1 MIAVIPH
8 PAGLSLKAWV
18 YFAVFVGVI
27 VALIAEPV
35 PPAFAGLTGVVIIA
49 VVGLIGE
56 TPKEAAKWAF
66 SGFSNTVVW
75 LIFAAFVFALGYQ
88 KSGLGRRIALHL
100 IRKLGKRTLTLGY
113 AVALADFV
121 LAPFMPSNTARSGGT
136 IFPIIRNIPEVYG
149 NKYARFGEFIMW
161 TAFATTCV
169 TSSMF
174 LTALAPNPLAAS
186 FIKSYVGF
194 EPSWAMWLKGF
205 LPAGILLLVLVPLLS
220 FALIKPEIKRS
231 EEIVG
236 LAEKELEK
244 LGPITTKE
252 KIFLAL
258 VILALALWIGGGHYI
273 HSSIVALS
281 IVVLMILIGIVTWED
296 IISYKQAWNVFVWF
310 ATLVTLANGLKLV
323 GFIPWFT
330 KEFSAKIAGVP
341 VTVVML
347 AVITV
352 FYWLHYLFASI
363 TAHTAAMMPVFLAL
377 INSVPGVNVKAV
389 AMTLAYALGLFGV
402 LSPYA
407 TGPAPIYYGSGYIKR
422 RDFWKLGF
430 IFGVIYFI
438 VLLLIVYPWTLK
450 VLG

>member
-1 MIAVIPH
+1 
-8 PAGLSLKAWV
+8 
-18 YFAVFVGVI
+18 VFTGVI
-27 VALIAEPV
+27 TALITEPV
-35 PPAFAGLTGVVIIA
+35 PPAFAGLTGVMIIS
-49 VVGLIGE
+49 VMGLIGK

-88 KSGLGRRIALHL
+88 KSGLGKRIALHL

-121 LAPFMPSNTARSGGT
+121 LSPFMPSNTARSGGT
-136 IFPIIRNIPEVYG
+136 IFPIIRNIPDVYG
-149 NKYARFGEFIMW
+149 KKYSRFGEFIMW

-186 FIKSYVGF
+186 FIKSYIGF
-194 EPSWAMWLKGF
+194 EPSWAMWLEGF
-205 LPAGILLLVLVPLLS
+205 LPAGILLLVLVPFLS
-220 FALIKPEIKRS
+220 FSLIKPEIKRS
-231 EEIVG
+231 EEIVV

-244 LGPITTKE
+244 LGSITVKE

-258 VILALALWIGGGHYI
+258 ILLALTLWIGGGHYV

-281 IVVLMILIGIVTWED
+281 IMVLMILTRIVTWED
-296 IISYKQAWNVFVWF
+296 VVNYKQAWNVFVWF

-330 KEFSAKIAGVP
+330 KELSARLAGVSS
-341 VTVVML
+341 TVVVL
-347 AVITV
+347 TVITA

-377 INSVPGVNVKAV
+377 VSSIPGVNIKAT

-422 RDFWKLGF
+422 RDFWKLGL
-430 IFGVIYFI
+430 IFGIIYFVVLI
-438 VLLLIVYPWTLK
+438 VIVYPWTLK
-450 VLG
+450 VFG